1 LGGGGKAFM
10 ILFKLKC
17 SAEHEFE
24 AWFRDNAA
32 CERQQARHQIACPV
46 CGDSAIEK
54 APMAPRLGRSR
65 AERAERAE
73 RSEPPAAPQ
82 PESPPRVPA
91 AEGPPSPAELRRA
104 LQELRKQVET
114 HCDYVGPR
122 FAEEARR
129 IHRGEAPSRGIYG
142 EATKAESS
150 KLADEGIEVACVPWV
165 PPADA

>member
-1 LGGGGKAFM
+1 M

-46 CGDSAIEK
+46 CGDSAVEK

-65 AERAERAE
+65 SERAERAE
-73 RSEPPAAPQ
+73 RPPEQAAPAGTPPAPDTANT
-82 PESPPRVPA
+82 
-91 AEGPPSPAELRRA
+91 PPSPAELRRA
-104 LQELRKQVET
+104 LQQLRQQVET

-142 EATKAESS
+142 EATKAESR
-150 KLADEGIEVACVPWV
+150 KLADEGIEVASVPWV
-165 PPADA
+165 PPSDA

>member
-1 LGGGGKAFM
+1 M

-32 CERQQARHQIACPV
+32 CERQQARRQIACPV
-46 CGDSAIEK
+46 CGDSAVEK

-65 AERAERAE
+65 SERAER
-73 RSEPPAAPQ
+73 PPAQ
-82 PESPPRVPA
+82 PVPA
-91 AEGPPSPAELRRA
+91 ETAPAPDTTTANTPPSPAELRRA
-104 LQELRKQVET
+104 LQQLRQQVET

-129 IHRGEAPSRGIYG
+129 IHRGEARSRGIYG
-142 EATKAESS
+142 EATKAESR

-165 PPADA
+165 PPSDA

>member
-1 LGGGGKAFM
+1 M

-24 AWFRDNAA
+24 GWFRDNAA
-32 CERQQARHQIACPV
+32 CERQQARHEIACPV
-46 CGDSAIEK
+46 CGDSAVAK

-65 AERAERAE
+65 SERPPERT
-73 RSEPPAAPQ
+73 
-82 PESPPRVPA
+82 ESPAPEKAPPVPA
-91 AEGPPSPAELRRA
+91 TESPPSPADLRRA

-129 IHRGEAPSRGIYG
+129 IHRGETPARGIYG
-142 EATKAESS
+142 EATKAESR
-150 KLADEGIEVACVPWV
+150 KLVDEGIEVACVPWV

>member
-1 LGGGGKAFM
+1 M

-24 AWFRDNAA
+24 GWFRDNAA

-46 CGDSAIEK
+46 CGDTAVGK

-65 AERAERAE
+65 SERPSERTDARPEPAAAEKA
-73 RSEPPAAPQ
+73 PPA
-82 PESPPRVPA
+82 PA
-91 AEGPPSPAELRRA
+91 ADAPPSPADLRHA

-122 FAEEARR
+122 FADEARR
-129 IHRGEAPSRGIYG
+129 IHRGEAPARGIYG
-142 EATKAESS
+142 EATKTESR
-150 KLADEGIEVACVPWV
+150 KRADEGIEIASIPWV